1 MTEAAVPPGGGLA
14 QDGSAAR
21 PTGTAADGTIVAGAT
36 VTGATVT
43 GATVTGATAA
53 GALRQALEALATLSF
68 VAHRDAQ
75 AALPSIAAHGDVVAL
90 EWLAACRRLFEFD
103 RDAGR
108 AFTRA
113 TPEVAQASGVVL
125 PWTRQALRFLDY
137 QGSWKSVDGFMGNLA
152 NAYTAL
158 GLNGEIRWAD
168 IGFAWCGRHA
178 DSGSAYFNTPV
189 RDLAGRQGVSGIE
202 QLSAPAEELFTTR
215 RLALAT
221 FLPGAIRVR
230 ALLGAGAIAPWARR
244 GIDVLTADRFRGEA
258 YFRLESEES
267 LRLLLDD
274 LPGFRAQQN
283 ERFLKMLLTA
293 WYGVAYE
300 VHDSGW
306 APDKGRAFVET
317 DGRALLAPVTLPDRE
332 HAVLGVLH
340 VAGHLQFGTYAVAP
354 LKQLFAQLGLDA
366 EITEARAISWEPL
379 VAQFGDDAVRFK
391 LLFDI
396 CEDLRVDHAI
406 SMIAPTH
413 MRRMARLAALVPMP
427 EGAAR
432 AYYELALSTL
442 QFALGRG
449 HALTGPAVAAFA
461 RLLEPDATVIDAFRI
476 ARALLPQLHLPNPAT
491 PEEVQNAYLP
501 GRSPNLGHEVKAAQG
516 PGSQSERS
524 EQKESESGEGEGEPD
539 EDSESV
545 EQETGPQDAEADD
558 SGGAAAHA
566 QSAANRKGTGQT
578 RAGERP
584 TQQQD
589 KGKGPDRGLPY
600 PEWDYRENRYKVD
613 WAWVAEKVLAESN
626 PAEAQRLAERHSG
639 TLKRLK
645 KAIQSQKP
653 TRPAP
658 LTRQM
663 DGDDLDLEATV
674 RYVTE
679 RAAGRSPEARVYKRR
694 AIRNRDVAVTLLA
707 DLSTSIMQTVADG
720 NGRLVD
726 TIRAGV
732 MLFAESM
739 EEVGD
744 PYSIA
749 GFCSKYRDN
758 VNYYRIKDFEQPY
771 DDQVR
776 ATVGGLSGRL
786 ATRMGAAIRHAV
798 HRFEGVQTPR
808 RLLLLLSDGRPE
820 DYDDG
825 GDRRYLHEDTRMA
838 VKEAINAGVHPFC
851 ITVDTLANQ
860 YLPQIFGR
868 GHYLVLDDV
877 GSLPAKL
884 PEIYLRLRR

>member
-1 MTEAAVPPGGGLA
+1 MSEPSVPPGTGSNAGMPGTVGEAVLA
-14 QDGSAAR
+14 
-21 PTGTAADGTIVAGAT
+21 
-36 VTGATVT
+36 
-43 GATVTGATAA
+43 
-53 GALRQALEALATLSF
+53 ALDELSKVSF
-68 VAHRDAQ
+68 VAHRDASS
-75 AALPSIAAHGDVVAL
+75 ALPSVLAVTGDAEAL

-108 AFTRA
+108 AFTRG
-113 TPEVAQASGVVL
+113 TPEAISASGTVL
-125 PWTRQALRFLDY
+125 PWTRQVLRFLDL
-137 QGSWKSVDGFMGNLA
+137 QGSWKAIDGFMSNLGH
-152 NAYTAL
+152 AYGTL
-158 GLNGEIRWAD
+158 GPMGQIRWAD
-168 IGFAWCGRHA
+168 IGFAWCARHA
-178 DSGSAYFNTPV
+178 DSGNAYFSTPV
-189 RDLAGRQGVSGIE
+189 RDLAGRQGVPGIE

-215 RLALAT
+215 RLGLAT

-283 ERFLKMLLTA
+283 ERFLKMVLTA
-293 WYGVAYE
+293 WYGEAVD
-300 VHDSGW
+300 VQDSGW
-306 APDKGRAFVET
+306 APDKGRPFVET
-317 DGRALLAPVTLPDRE
+317 DGRVVLAPVTLPDRE

-354 LKQLFAQLGLDA
+354 LKGLFSELGLDA

-379 VAQFGDDAVRFK
+379 VAQFGDDVVRFK

-396 CEDLRVDHAI
+396 CEDLRVDNAI
-406 SMIAPTH
+406 AMIAPTH
-413 MRRMARLAALVPMP
+413 LRRMARLASLVAMP
-427 EGAAR
+427 EGIAR
-432 AYYELALSTL
+432 DYYQLALGTL
-442 QFALGRG
+442 QFALGRP
-449 HALTGPAVAAFA
+449 HPLPAPVTALLA

-476 ARALLPQLHLPNPAT
+476 ARLLLPMLADLGHPHT
-491 PEEVQNAYLP
+491 PEDVQDAYLP
-501 GRSPNLGHEVKAAQG
+501 GRSPNLGREVKAAQG
-516 PGSQSERS
+516 PGSQAERS
-524 EQKESESGEGEGEPD
+524 EQKESESGEGEGDPE

-545 EQETGPQDAEADD
+545 EQEMGPQDAEADD

-566 QSAANRKGTGQT
+566 QSAANRKGSGETKT
-578 RAGERP
+578 GERA
-584 TQQQD
+584 QQQGN
-589 KGKGPDRGLPY
+589 KGNGPDRGLPY

-626 PAEAQRLAERHSG
+626 PAEAQRLADRHAG

-663 DGDDLDLEATV
+663 DGDDLDLEATI

-679 RAAGRSPEARVYKRR
+679 RVAGRSPEARVYKRR

-758 VNYYRIKDFEQPY
+758 VNYYRIKDFDQPY

-838 VKEAINAGVHPFC
+838 VKEAVNAGVHPFC

>member
-1 MTEAAVPPGGGLA
+1 MSGVEQGQPAQSAAV
-14 QDGSAAR
+14 AA
-21 PTGTAADGTIVAGAT
+21 
-36 VTGATVT
+36 
-43 GATVTGATAA
+43 
-53 GALRQALEALATLSF
+53 ALEQLAKVSF

-75 AALPSIAAHGDVVAL
+75 AALPAVSGHGDTVAL

-108 AFTRA
+108 AFARA
-113 TPEVAQASGVVL
+113 TPEVAAAAGTVL
-125 PWTRQALRFLDY
+125 PWTRQALRFLDC
-137 QGSWKSVDGFMGNLA
+137 QGSWKAVEGFMGNLA
-152 NAYTAL
+152 HAYAML
-158 GLNGEIRWAD
+158 GATGEMRWAD

-178 DSGSAYFNTPV
+178 ESGNAYFNTPV
-189 RDLAGRQGVSGIE
+189 RDLAGRHGVPGIE
-202 QLSAPAEELFTTR
+202 QLSGAAEELFNTR

-221 FLPGAIRVR
+221 FLPGALRVR
-230 ALLGAGAIAPWARR
+230 ALLGAGAIAPWSRR

-274 LPGFRAQQN
+274 LPGFRAAQN
-283 ERFLKMLLTA
+283 ERFLKMVLTA
-293 WYGVAYE
+293 WYGEACE
-300 VHDSGW
+300 VQDSGW
-306 APDKGRAFVET
+306 SPDKGRPFVET
-317 DGRALLAPVTLPDRE
+317 DGRAVLAPVTLPDRE

-340 VAGHLQFGTYAVAP
+340 VAGHLQFGTYAVGP
-354 LKQLFAQLGLDA
+354 LAQLFRQIGVDA
-366 EITEARAISWEPL
+366 KVAESQAISWEPL
-379 VAQFGDDAVRFK
+379 IAQFGADAARFK
-391 LLFDI
+391 LLFDL
-396 CEDLRVDHAI
+396 CEDLRIDNAI
-406 SMIAPTH
+406 AMIAPTH
-413 MRRMARLAALVPMP
+413 LRRMARLADLAPQP
-427 EGAAR
+427 EGPA
-432 AYYELALSTL
+432 LAWYALAQATL
-442 QFALGRG
+442 QFALRQSGTMATGRVPAAAAPDPAAAADAT
-449 HALTGPAVAAFA
+449 ALAPEVEHLLG
-461 RLLEPDATVIDAFRI
+461 RLLAADATVVDAFRV
-476 ARALLPQLHLPNPAT
+476 AASLLPLLDLPQPHT
-491 PEEVQNAYLP
+491 PEDVQNAYLP
-501 GRSPNLGHEVKAAQG
+501 GRSPNIGREVKAAQG

-524 EQKESESGEGEGEPD
+524 EQKESESGEGEGEHD

-578 RAGERP
+578 RTAERP
-584 TQQQD
+584 QQQAGKD
-589 KGKGPDRGLPY
+589 KGPDRGIPY
-600 PEWDYRENRYKVD
+600 PEWDYRENRYKAD
-613 WAWVAEKVLAESN
+613 WAWVAEKVLAEAN
-626 PAEAQRLAERHSG
+626 PQEAQRLADRHAG

-658 LTRQM
+658 LTRQW

-674 RYVTE
+674 RYVSE
-679 RAAGRSPEARVYKRR
+679 RVAGRSPEPRVYKRR
-694 AIRNRDVAVTLLA
+694 AIRHRDVAVTLLA

-726 TIRAGV
+726 TVRAGV
-732 MLFAESM
+732 LLFAESM

-758 VNYYRIKDFEQPY
+758 VNYYRIKDFDQPFN
-771 DDQVR
+771 DGVR

-838 VKEAINAGVHPFC
+838 VKEAVNAGVHPFC

-868 GHYLVLDDV
+868 GHYLVLDQI

>member
-1 MTEAAVPPGGGLA
+1 MVE
-14 QDGSAAR
+14 SSR
-21 PTGTAADGTIVAGAT
+21 PAGAGSNPA
-36 VTGATVT
+36 GANAS
-43 GATVTGATAA
+43 GPDAATAGA
-53 GALRQALEALATLSF
+53 GEAVSEALEALSKVSF
-68 VAHRDAQ
+68 VAHRDASS
-75 AALPSIAAHGDVVAL
+75 ALPSVQAVSGEAEAL
-90 EWLAACRRLFEFD
+90 EWLAACQRLFEFD

-108 AFTRA
+108 AFTRG
-113 TPEVAQASGVVL
+113 TPAAIAACGLVL
-125 PWTRQALRFLDY
+125 PWTRQVLRFLDL
-137 QGSWKSVDGFMGNLA
+137 QGSWKAIDGFMSNLGH
-152 NAYTAL
+152 AYGAL
-158 GLNGEIRWAD
+158 GPMGQIRWAD
-168 IGFAWCGRHA
+168 IGFAWCARHA
-178 DSGSAYFNTPV
+178 DSGNAYFNTPV
-189 RDLAGRQGVSGIE
+189 RDLAGRQGVPGIE

-215 RLALAT
+215 RLGLAT

-267 LRLLLDD
+267 LRLLLDE

-283 ERFLKMLLTA
+283 ERFLKMVLTA
-293 WYGVAYE
+293 WYGEAVD
-300 VHDSGW
+300 VQDSGW

-317 DGRALLAPVTLPDRE
+317 DGRAVLAPVTLPDRE

-354 LKQLFAQLGLDA
+354 LKGLFAELGLDA

-379 VAQFGDDAVRFK
+379 VAQFGDDVVRFK

-396 CEDLRVDHAI
+396 CEDLRVDNAI
-406 SMIAPTH
+406 AMIAPTH
-413 MRRMARLAALVPMP
+413 LRRMARLAALVPMP
-427 EGAAR
+427 EGIAR
-432 AYYELALSTL
+432 DYYQLALGTL
-442 QFALGRG
+442 QFALGRAHPLPG
-449 HALTGPAVAAFA
+449 AVTDLLA
-461 RLLEPDATVIDAFRI
+461 RLLQPDATVIDAFRI
-476 ARALLPQLHLPNPAT
+476 ARSLLPMLVDLGQPHT
-491 PEEVQNAYLP
+491 PEDVQEAYLP
-501 GRSPNLGHEVKAAQG
+501 GRSPNLGREVKAAQG
-516 PGSQSERS
+516 PGSQAERS

-545 EQETGPQDAEADD
+545 DQEMGPQDAEADD

-566 QSAANRKGTGQT
+566 QSAANRKGSGET
-578 RAGERP
+578 RTGERA
-584 TQQQD
+584 QQQAN
-589 KGKGPDRGLPY
+589 KANGPDRGLPY
-600 PEWDYRENRYKVD
+600 PEWDYRENRYKAD

-626 PAEAQRLAERHSG
+626 PAEAQRLADRHAG

-679 RAAGRSPEARVYKRR
+679 RVAGRSPEARVYKRR

-744 PYSIA
+744 PYAIA

-758 VNYYRIKDFEQPY
+758 VNYYRIKDFDQPY
-771 DDQVR
+771 NDQVR

-838 VKEAINAGVHPFC
+838 VKEAVNAGVHPFC

-877 GSLPAKL
+877 GSLPGKL

>member
-1 MTEAAVPPGGGLA
+1 MVE
-14 QDGSAAR
+14 SSR
-21 PTGTAADGTIVAGAT
+21 PAGAGSNPA
-36 VTGATVT
+36 GANAS
-43 GATVTGATAA
+43 GPDAATAGA
-53 GALRQALEALATLSF
+53 GESVSEALEALSKVSF
-68 VAHRDAQ
+68 VAHRDASS
-75 AALPSIAAHGDVVAL
+75 ALPSVQAVSGEAEAL
-90 EWLAACRRLFEFD
+90 EWLAACQRLFEFD

-108 AFTRA
+108 AFTRG
-113 TPEVAQASGVVL
+113 TPAAISACGMVL
-125 PWTRQALRFLDY
+125 PWTRQVLRFLDL
-137 QGSWKSVDGFMGNLA
+137 QGSWKAIDGFMSNLGH
-152 NAYTAL
+152 AYGAL
-158 GLNGEIRWAD
+158 GPMGQIRWAD
-168 IGFAWCGRHA
+168 IGFAWCARHA
-178 DSGSAYFNTPV
+178 DSGNAYFNTPV
-189 RDLAGRQGVSGIE
+189 RDLAGRQGVPGIE

-215 RLALAT
+215 RLGLAT

-267 LRLLLDD
+267 LRLLLDE

-283 ERFLKMLLTA
+283 ERFLKMVLTA
-293 WYGVAYE
+293 WYGEAVD
-300 VHDSGW
+300 VQDSGW

-317 DGRALLAPVTLPDRE
+317 DGRAVLAPVTLPDRE

-354 LKQLFAQLGLDA
+354 LKGLFAELGLDA

-379 VAQFGDDAVRFK
+379 VAQFGDDVVRFK

-396 CEDLRVDHAI
+396 CEDLRVDNAI
-406 SMIAPTH
+406 AMIAPTH
-413 MRRMARLAALVPMP
+413 LRRMARLAALVPMP
-427 EGAAR
+427 EGIAR
-432 AYYELALSTL
+432 DYYQLALGTL
-442 QFALGRG
+442 QFALGRAHPLPG
-449 HALTGPAVAAFA
+449 AVTDLLA
-461 RLLEPDATVIDAFRI
+461 RLLQPDATVIDAFRI
-476 ARALLPQLHLPNPAT
+476 ARSLLPMLVDLGQPHT
-491 PEEVQNAYLP
+491 PEDVQEAYLP
-501 GRSPNLGHEVKAAQG
+501 GRSPNLGREVKAAQG
-516 PGSQSERS
+516 PGSQAERS

-545 EQETGPQDAEADD
+545 DQEMGPQDAEADD

-566 QSAANRKGTGQT
+566 QSAANRKGSGET
-578 RAGERP
+578 RTGERA
-584 TQQQD
+584 QQQAN
-589 KGKGPDRGLPY
+589 KANGPDRGLPY
-600 PEWDYRENRYKVD
+600 PEWDYRENRYKAD

-626 PAEAQRLAERHSG
+626 PAEAQRLADRHAG

-679 RAAGRSPEARVYKRR
+679 RVAGRSPEARVYKRR

-744 PYSIA
+744 PYAIA

-758 VNYYRIKDFEQPY
+758 VNYYRIKDFDQPY
-771 DDQVR
+771 NDQVR

-838 VKEAINAGVHPFC
+838 VKEAVNAGVHPFC

-868 GHYLVLDDV
+868 GHYLVLNDV
-877 GSLPAKL
+877 GSLPGKL

>member
-1 MTEAAVPPGGGLA
+1 MSEPSTPAAAGSSTAEPCAAALA
-14 QDGSAAR
+14 QASAEVR
-21 PTGTAADGTIVAGAT
+21 AALDELSKV
-36 VTGATVT
+36 
-43 GATVTGATAA
+43 
-53 GALRQALEALATLSF
+53 SF
-68 VAHRDAQ
+68 VAHRDASS
-75 AALPSIAAHGDVVAL
+75 ALPSVLAAAGDAESL

-108 AFTRA
+108 AFTRG
-113 TPEVAQASGVVL
+113 TPDAIAASGAVL
-125 PWTRQALRFLDY
+125 PWTRQVLRFLDL
-137 QGSWKSVDGFMGNLA
+137 QGSWKAIDGFMSNLG
-152 NAYTAL
+152 NAYGAL
-158 GLNGEIRWAD
+158 GPIGQIRWAD
-168 IGFAWCGRHA
+168 IGFAWCTRHA
-178 DSGSAYFNTPV
+178 DSGNAYFSTPV
-189 RDLAGRQGVSGIE
+189 RDLAGRQGVPGIE
-202 QLSAPAEELFTTR
+202 QLSAPAEELFATR
-215 RLALAT
+215 RLGLAT

-283 ERFLKMLLTA
+283 ERFLKMVLTA
-293 WYGVAYE
+293 WYGEAVE
-300 VHDSGW
+300 VQDSGW
-306 APDKGRAFVET
+306 APDKGRPFVET
-317 DGRALLAPVTLPDRE
+317 DGRVVLAPVTLPNRE

-354 LKQLFAQLGLDA
+354 LKGLFSELGLDA

-379 VAQFGDDAVRFK
+379 IAQFGDDVVRFK

-396 CEDLRVDHAI
+396 CEDLRVDNAI
-406 SMIAPTH
+406 AMIAPTH
-413 MRRMARLAALVPMP
+413 LRRMARLAALVAMP
-427 EGAAR
+427 EGIAR
-432 AYYELALSTL
+432 DYYQLALSTL
-442 QFALGRG
+442 QLALGRP
-449 HALTGPAVAAFA
+449 HPLPEPVADQLA

-476 ARALLPQLHLPNPAT
+476 ARLLLPVLADLGHPET
-491 PEEVQNAYLP
+491 PEDVQGAYLP
-501 GRSPNLGHEVKAAQG
+501 GRSPNLGREVKAAQG
-516 PGSQSERS
+516 PGSQAERS

-545 EQETGPQDAEADD
+545 EQEMGPQDAEADD

-566 QSAANRKGTGQT
+566 QSAANRKGSGETKT
-578 RAGERP
+578 GERA
-584 TQQQD
+584 QQQAN
-589 KGKGPDRGLPY
+589 KANGPDRGLPY
-600 PEWDYRENRYKVD
+600 PEWDYRENRYKAD

-626 PAEAQRLAERHSG
+626 PAEAQRLADRHAG

-663 DGDDLDLEATV
+663 DGDDLDLEAAI

-758 VNYYRIKDFEQPY
+758 VNYYRIKDFDQPY
-771 DDQVR
+771 NDTVR

-838 VKEAINAGVHPFC
+838 VKEAVNAGVHPFC

>member
-1 MTEAAVPPGGGLA
+1 
-14 QDGSAAR
+14 
-21 PTGTAADGTIVAGAT
+21 
-36 VTGATVT
+36 
-43 GATVTGATAA
+43 
-53 GALRQALEALATLSF
+53 
-68 VAHRDAQ
+68 
-75 AALPSIAAHGDVVAL
+75 
-90 EWLAACRRLFEFD
+90 
-103 RDAGR
+103 
-108 AFTRA
+108 
-113 TPEVAQASGVVL
+113 
-125 PWTRQALRFLDY
+125 
-137 QGSWKSVDGFMGNLA
+137 
-152 NAYTAL
+152 
-158 GLNGEIRWAD
+158 
-168 IGFAWCGRHA
+168 
-178 DSGSAYFNTPV
+178 
-189 RDLAGRQGVSGIE
+189 
-202 QLSAPAEELFTTR
+202 
-215 RLALAT
+215 
-221 FLPGAIRVR
+221 
-230 ALLGAGAIAPWARR
+230 
-244 GIDVLTADRFRGEA
+244 
-258 YFRLESEES
+258 
-267 LRLLLDD
+267 
-274 LPGFRAQQN
+274 
-283 ERFLKMLLTA
+283 
-293 WYGVAYE
+293 
-300 VHDSGW
+300 
-306 APDKGRAFVET
+306 
-317 DGRALLAPVTLPDRE
+317 
-332 HAVLGVLH
+332 VLGVLH

-354 LKQLFAQLGLDA
+354 LKGLFSELGLDA

-379 VAQFGDDAVRFK
+379 VAQFGDDVVRFK

-396 CEDLRVDHAI
+396 CEDLRVDNAI
-406 SMIAPTH
+406 AMIAPTH
-413 MRRMARLAALVPMP
+413 LRRMARLASLVAMP
-427 EGAAR
+427 EGIAR
-432 AYYELALSTL
+432 DYYQLALGTL
-442 QFALGRG
+442 QFALGRP
-449 HALTGPAVAAFA
+449 HPLPAPITALLA

-476 ARALLPQLHLPNPAT
+476 ARLLLPMLADLGHPHT
-491 PEEVQNAYLP
+491 PEDVQDAYLP
-501 GRSPNLGHEVKAAQG
+501 GRSPNLGREVKAAQG
-516 PGSQSERS
+516 PGSQAERS
-524 EQKESESGEGEGEPD
+524 EQKESESGEGEGEPE

-545 EQETGPQDAEADD
+545 EQEMGPQDAEADD

-566 QSAANRKGTGQT
+566 QSAANRKG
-578 RAGERP
+578 AGETKTGERA
-584 TQQQD
+584 QQQGN
-589 KGKGPDRGLPY
+589 KGNGPDRGLPY

-626 PAEAQRLAERHSG
+626 PAEAQRLADRHAG

-663 DGDDLDLEATV
+663 DGDDLDLEATI

-679 RAAGRSPEARVYKRR
+679 RVAGRSPEARVYKRR

-758 VNYYRIKDFEQPY
+758 VNYYRIKDFDQPY

-838 VKEAINAGVHPFC
+838 VKEAVNAGVHPFC

>member
-1 MTEAAVPPGGGLA
+1 MSEPSVPAASGSNAANGVP
-14 QDGSAAR
+14 DSAALR
-21 PTGTAADGTIVAGAT
+21 S
-36 VTGATVT
+36 
-43 GATVTGATAA
+43 
-53 GALRQALEALATLSF
+53 ALDELSKVSF
-68 VAHRDAQ
+68 VAHRDASS
-75 AALPSIAAHGDVVAL
+75 ALPAVLAVAGEAQAL

-108 AFTRA
+108 AFTRG
-113 TPEVAQASGVVL
+113 TPEAITASGAVL
-125 PWTRQALRFLDY
+125 PWTRQVLRFLDL
-137 QGSWKSVDGFMGNLA
+137 QGSWKAIDGFMSNLGH
-152 NAYTAL
+152 AYGAL
-158 GLNGEIRWAD
+158 GPIGQIRWAD
-168 IGFAWCGRHA
+168 IGFAWCARHA
-178 DSGSAYFNTPV
+178 DSGNAYFSTPV
-189 RDLAGRQGVSGIE
+189 RDLAGRHGVPGIE
-202 QLSAPAEELFTTR
+202 QLSAPAEELFSTR
-215 RLALAT
+215 RLGLAT

-283 ERFLKMLLTA
+283 ERFLKMVLTA
-293 WYGVAYE
+293 WYGEAVE
-300 VHDSGW
+300 VLDSGW
-306 APDKGRAFVET
+306 APDKGRPFVET
-317 DGRALLAPVTLPDRE
+317 DGRAVLAPVTLPDRE

-354 LKQLFAQLGLDA
+354 LKGLFSELGLDA

-379 VAQFGDDAVRFK
+379 IAQFGDDVVRFK

-396 CEDLRVDHAI
+396 CEDLRVDNAI
-406 SMIAPTH
+406 AMIAPTH
-413 MRRMARLAALVPMP
+413 LRRMARLAALVAMP
-427 EGAAR
+427 EGIAR
-432 AYYELALSTL
+432 DYYQLALSTL
-442 QFALGRG
+442 QFALGRP
-449 HALTGPAVAAFA
+449 HPLPKPIADLLA

-476 ARALLPQLHLPNPAT
+476 ARVLLPMLADLGHPNT
-491 PEEVQNAYLP
+491 PEDVQDAYLP
-501 GRSPNLGHEVKAAQG
+501 GRSPNLGREVKAAQG
-516 PGSQSERS
+516 PGSQAERS
-524 EQKESESGEGEGEPD
+524 EQKESESGEGEGEPE

-545 EQETGPQDAEADD
+545 DQEMGPQDAEADD

-566 QSAANRKGTGQT
+566 QSAANRKGSGETKT
-578 RAGERP
+578 GERA
-584 TQQQD
+584 QQQAN
-589 KGKGPDRGLPY
+589 KANGPDRGLPY
-600 PEWDYRENRYKVD
+600 PEWDYRENRYKAD

-626 PAEAQRLAERHSG
+626 PAEAQRLADRHAG

-663 DGDDLDLEATV
+663 DGDDLDLEATI

-758 VNYYRIKDFEQPY
+758 VNYYRIKDFDQPY
-771 DDQVR
+771 NDQVR

-838 VKEAINAGVHPFC
+838 VKEAVNAGVHPFC

-877 GSLPAKL
+877 GSLPGKL

>member
-1 MTEAAVPPGGGLA
+1 
-14 QDGSAAR
+14 
-21 PTGTAADGTIVAGAT
+21 
-36 VTGATVT
+36 
-43 GATVTGATAA
+43 
-53 GALRQALEALATLSF
+53 
-68 VAHRDAQ
+68 
-75 AALPSIAAHGDVVAL
+75 
-90 EWLAACRRLFEFD
+90 
-103 RDAGR
+103 
-108 AFTRA
+108 
-113 TPEVAQASGVVL
+113 
-125 PWTRQALRFLDY
+125 
-137 QGSWKSVDGFMGNLA
+137 
-152 NAYTAL
+152 
-158 GLNGEIRWAD
+158 
-168 IGFAWCGRHA
+168 
-178 DSGSAYFNTPV
+178 
-189 RDLAGRQGVSGIE
+189 
-202 QLSAPAEELFTTR
+202 
-215 RLALAT
+215 
-221 FLPGAIRVR
+221 
-230 ALLGAGAIAPWARR
+230 
-244 GIDVLTADRFRGEA
+244 
-258 YFRLESEES
+258 
-267 LRLLLDD
+267 
-274 LPGFRAQQN
+274 
-283 ERFLKMLLTA
+283 
-293 WYGVAYE
+293 
-300 VHDSGW
+300 
-306 APDKGRAFVET
+306 
-317 DGRALLAPVTLPDRE
+317 
-332 HAVLGVLH
+332 
-340 VAGHLQFGTYAVAP
+340 
-354 LKQLFAQLGLDA
+354 
-366 EITEARAISWEPL
+366 
-379 VAQFGDDAVRFK
+379 
-391 LLFDI
+391 
-396 CEDLRVDHAI
+396 
-406 SMIAPTH
+406 
-413 MRRMARLAALVPMP
+413 MARLAALVAMP
-427 EGAAR
+427 EGIAR
-432 AYYELALSTL
+432 DYYQLALSTL
-442 QFALGRG
+442 QFALGRP
-449 HALTGPAVAAFA
+449 HPLPKPVADLLA
-461 RLLEPDATVIDAFRI
+461 RLLEPDATVIDAFRV
-476 ARALLPQLHLPNPAT
+476 ARLLLPVLSDLGHPGT
-491 PEEVQNAYLP
+491 PEDVQDAYLP
-501 GRSPNLGHEVKAAQG
+501 GRSPNLGREVKAAQG
-516 PGSQSERS
+516 PGSQAERS

-566 QSAANRKGTGQT
+566 QSAANRKGSGETKT
-578 RAGERP
+578 GERA
-584 TQQQD
+584 QQQAN
-589 KGKGPDRGLPY
+589 KANGPDRGLPY
-600 PEWDYRENRYKVD
+600 PEWDYRENRYKAD

-626 PAEAQRLAERHSG
+626 PAEAQRLADRHAG

-663 DGDDLDLEATV
+663 DGDDLDLEATI

-758 VNYYRIKDFEQPY
+758 VNYYRIKDFDQPY
-771 DDQVR
+771 NDTVR

-838 VKEAINAGVHPFC
+838 VKEAVNAGVHPFC

>member
-1 MTEAAVPPGGGLA
+1 MSEALEPK
-14 QDGSAAR
+14 DGASTDID
-21 PTGTAADGTIVAGAT
+21 PD
-36 VTGATVT
+36 
-43 GATVTGATAA
+43 AA
-53 GALRQALEALATLSF
+53 GELAAALEALARDSF
-68 VAHRDAQ
+68 VAHHAAQ
-75 AALPSIAAHGDVVAL
+75 IALPPVLVYGDAVAL

-108 AFTRA
+108 AFARA
-113 TPEVAQASGVVL
+113 TPDVAAVAKSVL

-137 QGSWKSVDGFMGNLA
+137 PGSWKAIDGFMGNLV
-152 NAYTAL
+152 NAYTTL
-158 GLNGEIRWAD
+158 GPVGEMRWAD
-168 IGFAWCGRHA
+168 IGFAWCGRHT
-178 DSGSAYFNTPV
+178 DSGNAYFNTPV
-189 RDLAGRQGVSGIE
+189 HDLAGRLGVPGIE
-202 QLSAPAEELFTTR
+202 QLSAPAEALFTTR
-215 RLALAT
+215 RLALGT
-221 FLPGAIRVR
+221 FLPGALRVR
-230 ALLGAGAIAPWARR
+230 ALLGHGAIAPWARR

-258 YFRLESEES
+258 YFRLESDES

-293 WYGVAYE
+293 WYGEACDIQ
-300 VHDSGW
+300 DSGW
-306 APDKGRAFVET
+306 SPDKGRAFVET
-317 DGRALLAPVTLPDRE
+317 DGRAVLAPVTLPDRE

-354 LKQLFAQLGLDA
+354 LKVLFAQLGLDA
-366 EITEARAISWEPL
+366 EITDARAISWEPL
-379 VAQFGDDAVRFK
+379 IAQFGDDTGRFK
-391 LLFDI
+391 LLFDL

-406 SMIAPTH
+406 AMIAPTH
-413 MRRMARLAALVPMP
+413 LRRLARLAALLPMP
-427 EGAAR
+427 DGVAR
-432 AYYELALSTL
+432 DYYRLASASL
-442 QFALGRG
+442 QFALGG
-449 HALTGPAVAAFA
+449 AHSLSQEVATGFA
-461 RLLEPDATVIDAFRI
+461 RLLEPDATVVDAFRV
-476 ARALLPQLHLPNPAT
+476 ARSLLPGLDLPKPQT
-491 PEEVQNAYLP
+491 PEDVQNAYLP
-501 GRSPNLGHEVKAAQG
+501 GRSPNLGRDVKAAQG

-524 EQKESESGEGEGEPD
+524 EQKESQSGEAEGEQD
-539 EDSESV
+539 EDSETV

-578 RAGERP
+578 RTGERP
-584 TQQQD
+584 AQPQT
-589 KGKGPDRGLPY
+589 KTGGPDRWLPY
-600 PEWDYRENRYKVD
+600 PEWDYRENRYKID

-626 PAEAQRLAERHSG
+626 PQEAQRLADRHAG

-679 RAAGRSPEARVYKRR
+679 RIAGRSPEARVYKRR

-726 TIRAGV
+726 TVRAGV
-732 MLFAESM
+732 LLFAESM

-758 VNYYRIKDFEQPY
+758 VNYYRIKDFDQPF
-771 DDQVR
+771 DDRVR

-798 HRFEGVQTPR
+798 HRFEGVSTPR

-838 VKEAINAGVHPFC
+838 VKEAVNAGVHPFC

-868 GHYLVLDDV
+868 GHYLVLDQI

>member
-1 MTEAAVPPGGGLA
+1 MSEPSVPA
-14 QDGSAAR
+14 GSGSNA
-21 PTGTAADGTIVAGAT
+21 
-36 VTGATVT
+36 
-43 GATVTGATAA
+43 AA
-53 GALRQALEALATLSF
+53 GAPASEALRGALEELSKVSF
-68 VAHRDAQ
+68 IAHRDASS
-75 AALPSIAAHGDVVAL
+75 ALPSVLAVAGEAEAL

-108 AFTRA
+108 AFTRG
-113 TPEVAQASGVVL
+113 TPEAIAACGAVL
-125 PWTRQALRFLDY
+125 PWTRQALHFLDL
-137 QGSWKSVDGFMGNLA
+137 QGSWKAIDGFMANLGH
-152 NAYTAL
+152 AYGAL
-158 GLNGEIRWAD
+158 GPIGQIRWAD
-168 IGFAWCGRHA
+168 IGFAWCARHA
-178 DSGSAYFNTPV
+178 DSGNAYFSTPV
-189 RDLAGRQGVSGIE
+189 RDLAGRQGVPGIE

-215 RLALAT
+215 RLGLAT

-283 ERFLKMLLTA
+283 ERFLKMVLTA
-293 WYGVAYE
+293 WYGEAVE
-300 VHDSGW
+300 VQDSGW
-306 APDKGRAFVET
+306 APDKGRPFVET
-317 DGRALLAPVTLPDRE
+317 DGRAVLAPVTLPDRE

-354 LKQLFAQLGLDA
+354 LKGLFSELGLDA

-379 VAQFGDDAVRFK
+379 IAQFGDDVVRFK

-396 CEDLRVDHAI
+396 CEDLRVDNAI
-406 SMIAPTH
+406 AMIAPTH
-413 MRRMARLAALVPMP
+413 LRRMARLAALVAMP
-427 EGAAR
+427 EGIAR
-432 AYYELALSTL
+432 DYYQLALSTL
-442 QFALGRG
+442 QFALGRP
-449 HALTGPAVAAFA
+449 HPLPKPVADLLA

-476 ARALLPQLHLPNPAT
+476 ARLLLPVLSDLGHPGT
-491 PEEVQNAYLP
+491 PEDVQDAYLP
-501 GRSPNLGHEVKAAQG
+501 GRSPNLGREVKAAQG
-516 PGSQSERS
+516 PGSQAERS

-566 QSAANRKGTGQT
+566 QSAANRKGSGETKT
-578 RAGERP
+578 GERA
-584 TQQQD
+584 QQQAN
-589 KGKGPDRGLPY
+589 KANGPDRGLPY
-600 PEWDYRENRYKVD
+600 PEWDYRENRYKAD

-626 PAEAQRLAERHSG
+626 PAEAQRLADRHAG

-663 DGDDLDLEATV
+663 DGDDLDLESTI

-758 VNYYRIKDFEQPY
+758 VNYYRIKDFDQPY
-771 DDQVR
+771 NDTVR

-838 VKEAINAGVHPFC
+838 VKEAVNAGVHPFC

-868 GHYLVLDDV
+868 GHYLVLNDV

>member
-1 MTEAAVPPGGGLA
+1 MVE
-14 QDGSAAR
+14 SSR
-21 PTGTAADGTIVAGAT
+21 PAGAGSNPA
-36 VTGATVT
+36 GANAS
-43 GATVTGATAA
+43 GPDAATAGTGEA
-53 GALRQALEALATLSF
+53 VSEALEALSKVSF
-68 VAHRDAQ
+68 VAHRDASS
-75 AALPSIAAHGDVVAL
+75 ALPSVQAVSGEAEAL
-90 EWLAACRRLFEFD
+90 EWLAACQRLFEFD

-108 AFTRA
+108 AFTRG
-113 TPEVAQASGVVL
+113 TPAAISACGMVL
-125 PWTRQALRFLDY
+125 PWTRQVLRFLDL
-137 QGSWKSVDGFMGNLA
+137 QGSWKAIDGFMSNLGH
-152 NAYTAL
+152 AYGAL
-158 GLNGEIRWAD
+158 GPMGQIRWAD
-168 IGFAWCGRHA
+168 IGFAWCARHA
-178 DSGSAYFNTPV
+178 DSGNAYFNTPV
-189 RDLAGRQGVSGIE
+189 RDLAGRQGVPGIE

-215 RLALAT
+215 RLGLAT

-267 LRLLLDD
+267 LRLLLDE

-283 ERFLKMLLTA
+283 ERFLKMVLTA
-293 WYGVAYE
+293 WYGEAVD
-300 VHDSGW
+300 VQDSGW

-317 DGRALLAPVTLPDRE
+317 DGRAVLAPVTLPDRE

-354 LKQLFAQLGLDA
+354 LKGLFAELGLDA

-379 VAQFGDDAVRFK
+379 VAQFGDDVVRFK

-396 CEDLRVDHAI
+396 CEDLRVDNAI
-406 SMIAPTH
+406 AMIAPTH
-413 MRRMARLAALVPMP
+413 LRRMARLAALVPMP
-427 EGAAR
+427 EGIAR
-432 AYYELALSTL
+432 DYYQLALGTL
-442 QFALGRG
+442 QFALGRAHPLPG
-449 HALTGPAVAAFA
+449 AVTDLLA
-461 RLLEPDATVIDAFRI
+461 RLLQPDATVIDAFRI
-476 ARALLPQLHLPNPAT
+476 ARSLLPMLVDLGQPHT
-491 PEEVQNAYLP
+491 PEDVQEAYLP
-501 GRSPNLGHEVKAAQG
+501 GRSPNLGREVKAAQG
-516 PGSQSERS
+516 PGSQAERS

-545 EQETGPQDAEADD
+545 DQEMGPQDAEADD

-566 QSAANRKGTGQT
+566 QSAANRKGSGET
-578 RAGERP
+578 RTGERA
-584 TQQQD
+584 QQQAN
-589 KGKGPDRGLPY
+589 KANGPDRGLPY
-600 PEWDYRENRYKVD
+600 PEWDYRENRYKAD

-626 PAEAQRLAERHSG
+626 PAEAQRLADRHAG

-679 RAAGRSPEARVYKRR
+679 RVAGRSPEARVYKRR

-744 PYSIA
+744 PYAIA

-758 VNYYRIKDFEQPY
+758 VNYYRIKDFDQPY
-771 DDQVR
+771 NDQVR

-838 VKEAINAGVHPFC
+838 VKEAVNAGVHPFC

-868 GHYLVLDDV
+868 GHYLVLNDV
-877 GSLPAKL
+877 GSLPGKL

>member
-1 MTEAAVPPGGGLA
+1 MVE
-14 QDGSAAR
+14 SSR
-21 PTGTAADGTIVAGAT
+21 PAGAGSNPA
-36 VTGATVT
+36 GANAS
-43 GATVTGATAA
+43 GPDAATAGA
-53 GALRQALEALATLSF
+53 GESVSEALEALSKVSF
-68 VAHRDAQ
+68 VAHRDASS
-75 AALPSIAAHGDVVAL
+75 ALPSVRAVSGEAEAL
-90 EWLAACRRLFEFD
+90 EWLAACQRLFEFD

-108 AFTRA
+108 AFTRG
-113 TPEVAQASGVVL
+113 TPAAISACGMVL
-125 PWTRQALRFLDY
+125 PWTRQVLRFLDL
-137 QGSWKSVDGFMGNLA
+137 QGSWKAIDGFMSNLGH
-152 NAYTAL
+152 AYGAL
-158 GLNGEIRWAD
+158 GPMGQIRWAD
-168 IGFAWCGRHA
+168 IGFAWCARHA
-178 DSGSAYFNTPV
+178 DSGNAYFNTPV
-189 RDLAGRQGVSGIE
+189 RDLAGRQGVPGIE

-215 RLALAT
+215 RLGLAT

-267 LRLLLDD
+267 LRLLLDE

-283 ERFLKMLLTA
+283 ERFLKMVLTA
-293 WYGVAYE
+293 WYGEAVD
-300 VHDSGW
+300 VQDSGW

-317 DGRALLAPVTLPDRE
+317 DGRAVLAPVTLPDRE

-354 LKQLFAQLGLDA
+354 LKGLFAELGLDA

-379 VAQFGDDAVRFK
+379 VAQFGDDVVRFK

-396 CEDLRVDHAI
+396 CEDLRVDNAI
-406 SMIAPTH
+406 AMIAPTH
-413 MRRMARLAALVPMP
+413 LRRMARLAALVPMP
-427 EGAAR
+427 EGIAR
-432 AYYELALSTL
+432 DYYQLALGTL
-442 QFALGRG
+442 QFALGRAHPLPG
-449 HALTGPAVAAFA
+449 AVTD
-461 RLLEPDATVIDAFRI
+461 LLAHLLQPDATVIDAFRI
-476 ARALLPQLHLPNPAT
+476 ARSLLPMLVDLGQPHT
-491 PEEVQNAYLP
+491 PEDVQEAYLP
-501 GRSPNLGHEVKAAQG
+501 GRSPNLGREVKAAQG
-516 PGSQSERS
+516 PGSQAERS

-545 EQETGPQDAEADD
+545 DQEMGPLDAEADD

-566 QSAANRKGTGQT
+566 QSAANRKGSGET
-578 RAGERP
+578 RTGERA
-584 TQQQD
+584 QQQAN
-589 KGKGPDRGLPY
+589 KANGPDRGLPY
-600 PEWDYRENRYKVD
+600 PEWDYRENRYKAD

-626 PAEAQRLAERHSG
+626 PAEAQRLADRHAG

-679 RAAGRSPEARVYKRR
+679 RVAGRSPEARVYKRR

-744 PYSIA
+744 PYAIA

-758 VNYYRIKDFEQPY
+758 VNYYRIKDFDQPY
-771 DDQVR
+771 NDQVR

-838 VKEAINAGVHPFC
+838 VKEAVNAGVHPFC

-877 GSLPAKL
+877 GSLPGKL

>member
-1 MTEAAVPPGGGLA
+1 MSEPSVPAASGSNAANGVP
-14 QDGSAAR
+14 DSAALR
-21 PTGTAADGTIVAGAT
+21 S
-36 VTGATVT
+36 
-43 GATVTGATAA
+43 
-53 GALRQALEALATLSF
+53 ALDELSKVSF
-68 VAHRDAQ
+68 VAHRDASS
-75 AALPSIAAHGDVVAL
+75 ALRAVVAVAGEAQAL

-108 AFTRA
+108 AFTRG
-113 TPEVAQASGVVL
+113 TPEAIAASGAVL
-125 PWTRQALRFLDY
+125 PWTRQVLRFLDL
-137 QGSWKSVDGFMGNLA
+137 QGSWKAIDGFMSNLGH
-152 NAYTAL
+152 AYGAL
-158 GLNGEIRWAD
+158 GPIGQIRWAD
-168 IGFAWCGRHA
+168 IGFAWCARHA
-178 DSGSAYFNTPV
+178 DSGNAYFSTPV
-189 RDLAGRQGVSGIE
+189 RDLAGRQGVPGIE
-202 QLSAPAEELFTTR
+202 QLSAPAEELFSTR
-215 RLALAT
+215 RLGLAT

-283 ERFLKMLLTA
+283 ERFLKMVLTA
-293 WYGVAYE
+293 WYGEAVE
-300 VHDSGW
+300 VLDSGW
-306 APDKGRAFVET
+306 APDKGRPFVET
-317 DGRALLAPVTLPDRE
+317 DGRAVLAPVTLPDRE

-354 LKQLFAQLGLDA
+354 LKGLFSELGLDA

-379 VAQFGDDAVRFK
+379 IAQFGDDVVRFK

-396 CEDLRVDHAI
+396 CEDLRVDNAI
-406 SMIAPTH
+406 AIIAPTH
-413 MRRMARLAALVPMP
+413 LRRMARLAALVAMP
-427 EGAAR
+427 EGIAR
-432 AYYELALSTL
+432 DYYQLALSTL
-442 QFALGRG
+442 QFALGRP
-449 HALTGPAVAAFA
+449 HPLPKPIADLLA

-476 ARALLPQLHLPNPAT
+476 ARVLLPMLADLGHPNT
-491 PEEVQNAYLP
+491 PEDVQDAYLP
-501 GRSPNLGHEVKAAQG
+501 GRSPNLGREVKAAQG
-516 PGSQSERS
+516 PGSQAERS
-524 EQKESESGEGEGEPD
+524 EQKESESGEGEGEPE

-545 EQETGPQDAEADD
+545 DQEMGPQDAEADD

-566 QSAANRKGTGQT
+566 QSAANRKGSGETKT
-578 RAGERP
+578 GERA
-584 TQQQD
+584 QQQAN
-589 KGKGPDRGLPY
+589 KANGPDRGLPY
-600 PEWDYRENRYKVD
+600 PEWDYRENRYKAD

-626 PAEAQRLAERHSG
+626 PAEAQRLADRHAG

-663 DGDDLDLEATV
+663 DGDDLDLEATI

-758 VNYYRIKDFEQPY
+758 VNYYRIKDFDQPY
-771 DDQVR
+771 NDQVR

-838 VKEAINAGVHPFC
+838 VKEAVNAGVHPFC

-877 GSLPAKL
+877 GSLPGKL

>member
-1 MTEAAVPPGGGLA
+1 MVE
-14 QDGSAAR
+14 SSR
-21 PTGTAADGTIVAGAT
+21 PAGAGSNLA
-36 VTGATVT
+36 GANVS
-43 GATVTGATAA
+43 GPDAATAGA
-53 GALRQALEALATLSF
+53 GEAVREALEALSKVSF
-68 VAHRDAQ
+68 VAHRDASS
-75 AALPSIAAHGDVVAL
+75 ALPSVRAVSGEAEAL
-90 EWLAACRRLFEFD
+90 EWLAACQRLFEFD

-108 AFTRA
+108 AFTRG
-113 TPEVAQASGVVL
+113 TPAAIAACGLVL
-125 PWTRQALRFLDY
+125 PWTRQVLRFLDL
-137 QGSWKSVDGFMGNLA
+137 QGSWKAIDGFMSNLGH
-152 NAYTAL
+152 AYGAL
-158 GLNGEIRWAD
+158 GPMGQIRWAD
-168 IGFAWCGRHA
+168 IGFAWCARHA
-178 DSGSAYFNTPV
+178 DSGNAYFNTPV
-189 RDLAGRQGVSGIE
+189 RDLAGRQGVPGIE

-215 RLALAT
+215 RLGLAT

-267 LRLLLDD
+267 LRLLLDE

-283 ERFLKMLLTA
+283 ERFLKMVLTA
-293 WYGVAYE
+293 WYGEAVD
-300 VHDSGW
+300 VQDSGW

-317 DGRALLAPVTLPDRE
+317 DGRAVLAPVTLPDRE

-354 LKQLFAQLGLDA
+354 LKGLFAELGLDA

-379 VAQFGDDAVRFK
+379 VAQFGDDVVRFK

-396 CEDLRVDHAI
+396 CEDLRVDNAI
-406 SMIAPTH
+406 AMIAPTH
-413 MRRMARLAALVPMP
+413 LRRMARLAALVPMP
-427 EGAAR
+427 EGIAR
-432 AYYELALSTL
+432 DYYQLALGTL
-442 QFALGRG
+442 QFALGRAHPLPG
-449 HALTGPAVAAFA
+449 AVTDLLA
-461 RLLEPDATVIDAFRI
+461 RLLQPDATVIDAFRI
-476 ARALLPQLHLPNPAT
+476 ARSLLPMLVDLGQPHT
-491 PEEVQNAYLP
+491 PEDVQEAYLP
-501 GRSPNLGHEVKAAQG
+501 GRSPNLGREVKAAQG
-516 PGSQSERS
+516 PGSQAERS

-545 EQETGPQDAEADD
+545 DQEMGPQDAEADD

-566 QSAANRKGTGQT
+566 QSAANRKGSGET
-578 RAGERP
+578 RTGERA
-584 TQQQD
+584 QQQAN
-589 KGKGPDRGLPY
+589 KANGPDRGLPY
-600 PEWDYRENRYKVD
+600 PEWDYRENRYKAD

-626 PAEAQRLAERHSG
+626 PAEAQRLADRHAG

-679 RAAGRSPEARVYKRR
+679 RMAGRSPEARVYKRR

-744 PYSIA
+744 PYAIA

-758 VNYYRIKDFEQPY
+758 VNYYRIKDFDQPY
-771 DDQVR
+771 NDQVR

-838 VKEAINAGVHPFC
+838 VKEAVNAGVHPFC

-868 GHYLVLDDV
+868 GHYLVLNDV

>member
-1 MTEAAVPPGGGLA
+1 
-14 QDGSAAR
+14 
-21 PTGTAADGTIVAGAT
+21 
-36 VTGATVT
+36 
-43 GATVTGATAA
+43 
-53 GALRQALEALATLSF
+53 
-68 VAHRDAQ
+68 
-75 AALPSIAAHGDVVAL
+75 
-90 EWLAACRRLFEFD
+90 
-103 RDAGR
+103 
-108 AFTRA
+108 
-113 TPEVAQASGVVL
+113 
-125 PWTRQALRFLDY
+125 
-137 QGSWKSVDGFMGNLA
+137 
-152 NAYTAL
+152 
-158 GLNGEIRWAD
+158 
-168 IGFAWCGRHA
+168 
-178 DSGSAYFNTPV
+178 
-189 RDLAGRQGVSGIE
+189 
-202 QLSAPAEELFTTR
+202 
-215 RLALAT
+215 
-221 FLPGAIRVR
+221 VR

-244 GIDVLTADRFRGEA
+244 GIDVLTADRFRGES
-258 YFRLESEES
+258 YFRLESDES

-293 WYGVAYE
+293 WYGEAVE
-300 VHDSGW
+300 VQDSGW

-317 DGRALLAPVTLPDRE
+317 DGRVVLEPVTLPDRE

-340 VAGHLQFGTYAVAP
+340 VAGHLQFGTYAVNP
-354 LKQLFAQLGLDA
+354 LKALFAQLGLDA
-366 EITEARAISWEPL
+366 EITDARAISWEPL
-379 VAQFGDDAVRFK
+379 IAQFGEDTVRFK
-391 LLFDI
+391 LVFDI
-396 CEDLRVDHAI
+396 CEDLRVDNAI
-406 SMIAPTH
+406 AMIAPTH
-413 MRRMARLAALVPMP
+413 LRRMARLGALVPMP
-427 EGAAR
+427 EGRAR
-432 AYYELALSTL
+432 AYYQLALATL
-442 QFALGRG
+442 QFALGRE
-449 HALTGPAVAAFA
+449 HALPDEVTGLLA

-476 ARALLPQLHLPNPAT
+476 ARALMPLLDHLPRPAS
-491 PEEVQNAYLP
+491 PEDVQDAYLP
-501 GRSPNLGHEVKAAQG
+501 GRSPNLGREVKAAQG
-516 PGSQSERS
+516 PGSQAERS
-524 EQKESESGEGEGEPD
+524 EQKESESGEGEGEPE

-545 EQETGPQDAEADD
+545 EQMGPQDAEADD
-558 SGGAAAHA
+558 AGGAAAHA

-578 RAGERP
+578 RTAERP
-584 TQQQD
+584 QQQQ
-589 KGKGPDRGLPY
+589 KSANGPDRGLPY

-626 PAEAQRLAERHSG
+626 PQEAQRLADRHSG

-663 DGDDLDLEATV
+663 DGDDLDLEATI

-758 VNYYRIKDFEQPY
+758 VNYYRIKDFDQPY
-771 DDQVR
+771 NDQVR

-838 VKEAINAGVHPFC
+838 VKEAVNAGVHPFC

>member
-1 MTEAAVPPGGGLA
+1 MVESSRPAAA
-14 QDGSAAR
+14 GSN
-21 PTGTAADGTIVAGAT
+21 PAGANAS
-36 VTGATVT
+36 GPDA
-43 GATVTGATAA
+43 ATAGTGEA
-53 GALRQALEALATLSF
+53 VSEALEALSKVSF
-68 VAHRDAQ
+68 VAHRDASS
-75 AALPSIAAHGDVVAL
+75 ALPSVQAVSGEAEAL
-90 EWLAACRRLFEFD
+90 EWLAACQRLFEFD

-108 AFTRA
+108 AFTRG
-113 TPEVAQASGVVL
+113 TPAAISACGMVL
-125 PWTRQALRFLDY
+125 PWTRQVLRFLDL
-137 QGSWKSVDGFMGNLA
+137 QGSWKAIDGFMSNLGH
-152 NAYTAL
+152 AYGAL
-158 GLNGEIRWAD
+158 GPMGQIRWAD
-168 IGFAWCGRHA
+168 IGFAWCARHA
-178 DSGSAYFNTPV
+178 DSGNAYFNTPV
-189 RDLAGRQGVSGIE
+189 RDLAGRQGVPGIE

-215 RLALAT
+215 RLGLAT

-267 LRLLLDD
+267 LRLLLDE

-283 ERFLKMLLTA
+283 ERFLKMVLTA
-293 WYGVAYE
+293 WYGEAVD
-300 VHDSGW
+300 VQDSGW

-317 DGRALLAPVTLPDRE
+317 DGRAVLAPVTLPDRE

-354 LKQLFAQLGLDA
+354 LKGLFAELGLDA

-379 VAQFGDDAVRFK
+379 VAQFGDDVVRFK

-396 CEDLRVDHAI
+396 CEDLRVDNAI
-406 SMIAPTH
+406 AMIAPTH
-413 MRRMARLAALVPMP
+413 LRRMARLAALVPMP
-427 EGAAR
+427 EGIAR
-432 AYYELALSTL
+432 DYYQLALGTL
-442 QFALGRG
+442 QFALGRAHPLPG
-449 HALTGPAVAAFA
+449 AVTDLLA
-461 RLLEPDATVIDAFRI
+461 RLLQPDATVIDAFRI
-476 ARALLPQLHLPNPAT
+476 ARSLLPMLVDLGQPHT
-491 PEEVQNAYLP
+491 PEDVQEAYLP
-501 GRSPNLGHEVKAAQG
+501 GRSPNLGREVKAAQG
-516 PGSQSERS
+516 PGSQAERS

-545 EQETGPQDAEADD
+545 DQEMGPQDAEADD

-566 QSAANRKGTGQT
+566 QSAANRKGSGET
-578 RAGERP
+578 RTGERA
-584 TQQQD
+584 QQQAN
-589 KGKGPDRGLPY
+589 KANGPDRGLPY
-600 PEWDYRENRYKVD
+600 PEWDYRENRYKAD

-626 PAEAQRLAERHSG
+626 PAEAQRLADRHAG

-679 RAAGRSPEARVYKRR
+679 RVAGRSPEARVYKRR

-744 PYSIA
+744 PYAIA

-758 VNYYRIKDFEQPY
+758 VNYYRIKDFDQPY
-771 DDQVR
+771 NDQVR

-838 VKEAINAGVHPFC
+838 VKEAVNAGVHPFC

-868 GHYLVLDDV
+868 GHYLVLNDV
-877 GSLPAKL
+877 GSLPGKL

>member
-1 MTEAAVPPGGGLA
+1 MVE
-14 QDGSAAR
+14 SSR
-21 PTGTAADGTIVAGAT
+21 PAGAGSNLA
-36 VTGATVT
+36 GANAS
-43 GATVTGATAA
+43 GPDAATAGA
-53 GALRQALEALATLSF
+53 GEAVSEALEALSKVSF
-68 VAHRDAQ
+68 VAHRDASS
-75 AALPSIAAHGDVVAL
+75 ALPSVQAVSGEAEAL
-90 EWLAACRRLFEFD
+90 EWLAACQRLFEFD

-108 AFTRA
+108 AFTRG
-113 TPEVAQASGVVL
+113 TPAAIAACGMVL
-125 PWTRQALRFLDY
+125 PWTRQVLRFLDL
-137 QGSWKSVDGFMGNLA
+137 QGSWKAIDGFMSNLGH
-152 NAYTAL
+152 AYGAL
-158 GLNGEIRWAD
+158 GPMGQIRWAD
-168 IGFAWCGRHA
+168 IGFAWCARHA
-178 DSGSAYFNTPV
+178 DSGNAYFNTPV
-189 RDLAGRQGVSGIE
+189 RDLSGRQGVPGIE

-215 RLALAT
+215 RLGLAT

-267 LRLLLDD
+267 LRLLLDE

-283 ERFLKMLLTA
+283 ERFLKMVLTA
-293 WYGVAYE
+293 WYGEAVD
-300 VHDSGW
+300 VQDSGW

-317 DGRALLAPVTLPDRE
+317 DGRAVLAPVTLPDRE

-354 LKQLFAQLGLDA
+354 LKGLFAELGLDA

-379 VAQFGDDAVRFK
+379 VAQFGDDVVRFK

-396 CEDLRVDHAI
+396 CEDLRVDNAI
-406 SMIAPTH
+406 AMIAPTH
-413 MRRMARLAALVPMP
+413 LRRMARLAALVPMP
-427 EGAAR
+427 EGIAR
-432 AYYELALSTL
+432 DYYQLALGTL
-442 QFALGRG
+442 QFALGRAHPLPG
-449 HALTGPAVAAFA
+449 AVTDLLA
-461 RLLEPDATVIDAFRI
+461 RLLQPDATVIDAFRI
-476 ARALLPQLHLPNPAT
+476 ARSLLPMLVDLGQPHT
-491 PEEVQNAYLP
+491 PEDVQEAYLP
-501 GRSPNLGHEVKAAQG
+501 GRSPNLGREVKAAQG
-516 PGSQSERS
+516 PGSQAERS

-545 EQETGPQDAEADD
+545 DQEMGPQDAEADD

-566 QSAANRKGTGQT
+566 QSAANRKGSGET
-578 RAGERP
+578 RTGERA
-584 TQQQD
+584 QQQAN
-589 KGKGPDRGLPY
+589 KANGPDRGLPY
-600 PEWDYRENRYKVD
+600 PEWDYRENRYKAD

-626 PAEAQRLAERHSG
+626 PAEAQRLADRHAG

-679 RAAGRSPEARVYKRR
+679 RVAGRSPEARVYKRR

-744 PYSIA
+744 PYAIA

-758 VNYYRIKDFEQPY
+758 VNYYRIKDFDQPY
-771 DDQVR
+771 NDQVR

-838 VKEAINAGVHPFC
+838 VKEAVNAGVHPFC

-877 GSLPAKL
+877 GSLPGKL

>member
-1 MTEAAVPPGGGLA
+1 MVE
-14 QDGSAAR
+14 SSR
-21 PTGTAADGTIVAGAT
+21 PAGAGSNPA
-36 VTGATVT
+36 GANAS
-43 GATVTGATAA
+43 GPDAATAGTGEA
-53 GALRQALEALATLSF
+53 VSEALEALSKVSF
-68 VAHRDAQ
+68 VAHRDASS
-75 AALPSIAAHGDVVAL
+75 ALPSVQAVSGEAEAL
-90 EWLAACRRLFEFD
+90 EWLAACQRLFEFD

-108 AFTRA
+108 AFTRG
-113 TPEVAQASGVVL
+113 TPAAISACGMVL
-125 PWTRQALRFLDY
+125 PWTRQVLRFLDL
-137 QGSWKSVDGFMGNLA
+137 QGSWKAIDGFMSNLGH
-152 NAYTAL
+152 AYGAL
-158 GLNGEIRWAD
+158 GPMGQIRWAD
-168 IGFAWCGRHA
+168 IGFAWCTRHA
-178 DSGSAYFNTPV
+178 DSGNAYFNTPV
-189 RDLAGRQGVSGIE
+189 RDLAGRQGVPGIE

-215 RLALAT
+215 RLGLAT

-267 LRLLLDD
+267 LRLLLDE

-283 ERFLKMLLTA
+283 ERFLKMVLTA
-293 WYGVAYE
+293 WYGEAVD
-300 VHDSGW
+300 VQDSGW

-317 DGRALLAPVTLPDRE
+317 DGRAVLAPVTLPDRE

-354 LKQLFAQLGLDA
+354 LKGLFAELGLDA

-379 VAQFGDDAVRFK
+379 VAQFGDDVVRFK

-396 CEDLRVDHAI
+396 CEDLRVDNAI
-406 SMIAPTH
+406 AMIAPTH
-413 MRRMARLAALVPMP
+413 LRRMARLAALVPMP
-427 EGAAR
+427 EGIAR
-432 AYYELALSTL
+432 DYYQLALGTL
-442 QFALGRG
+442 QFALGRAHPLPG
-449 HALTGPAVAAFA
+449 AVTDLLA
-461 RLLEPDATVIDAFRI
+461 RLLQPDATVIDAFRI
-476 ARALLPQLHLPNPAT
+476 ARSLLPMLVDLGQPHT
-491 PEEVQNAYLP
+491 PEDVQEAYLP
-501 GRSPNLGHEVKAAQG
+501 GRSPNLGREVKAAQG
-516 PGSQSERS
+516 PGSQAERS

-545 EQETGPQDAEADD
+545 DQEMGPQDAEADD

-566 QSAANRKGTGQT
+566 QSAANRKGSGET
-578 RAGERP
+578 RTGERA
-584 TQQQD
+584 QQQAN
-589 KGKGPDRGLPY
+589 KANGPDRGLPY
-600 PEWDYRENRYKVD
+600 PEWDYRENRYKAD

-626 PAEAQRLAERHSG
+626 PAEAQRLADRHAG

-679 RAAGRSPEARVYKRR
+679 RVAGRSPEARVYKRR

-744 PYSIA
+744 PYAIA

-758 VNYYRIKDFEQPY
+758 VNYYRIKDFDQPY
-771 DDQVR
+771 NDQVR

-838 VKEAINAGVHPFC
+838 VKEAVNAGVHPFC

-868 GHYLVLDDV
+868 GHYLVLNDV
-877 GSLPAKL
+877 GSLPGKL